1 LSSAGSPFDRW
12 HFGEDDDALDPSAK
26 RGFDTFRK
34 SGCSGCHLIGT
45 QIAHFTDDAFHDTGL
60 GYERTMLAKHDLEQ
74 VTLAPGVVVNLSPG
88 SAPLPITN
96 DLGRYEITGDPSDRW
111 KYKTPT
117 LRNVAYT
124 APYMH
129 DGSLATL
136 DDVIH
141 HYMAG
146 GVPHPGQDP
155 LIVPLKLSPRD
166 VEDLIAFLRS
176 LTGDN
181 LDRLVAEA
189 RAGDV
194 GELR

>member
-1 LSSAGSPFDRW
+1 
-12 HFGEDDDALDPSAK
+12 
-26 RGFDTFRK
+26 
-34 SGCSGCHLIGT
+34 
-45 QIAHFTDDAFHDTGL
+45 
-60 GYERTMLAKHDLEQ
+60 MLAERVVEQ
-74 VTLAPGVVVNLSPG
+74 VSVAPGVVLEVAPG
-88 SAPLPITN
+88 VVPPVVAN
-96 DLGRYEITGDPSDRW
+96 DLGRYEITSDPDDRW

-129 DGSLATL
+129 DGSLPTL
-136 DDVIH
+136 DAVVR

-155 LIVPLKLSPRD
+155 LIVPLKLSTQD
-166 VEDLIAFLRS
+166 IQDLIAFLRS

-181 LDRLVAEA
+181 LDALVVEA
-189 RAGDV
+189 RNSDV